1 MGKNIEIVSGL
12 LWRFSERVSA
22 QLVTFIVSIVLARL
36 LEPSDYGMIALCTV
50 FTSILNILITGGFGS
65 ALVQKLEADHLDF
78 SSVFYFNIFFS
89 VVLYGVIFFAAP
101 YISDFYGNEY
111 AQLTYV
117 IRVMGVQVIISGV
130 NNVQQAYVSKNMLF
144 KKFFFS
150 TTIGTVISAI
160 VGLGMAFS
168 GYGIW
173 ALVAQTLVNPLIDT
187 GVLWITVKW
196 RPQKEF
202 SFKRLKLLIKYGWK
216 ILASSL
222 LNEFCNQLRS
232 LIIGKRYSAE
242 DLAYFSK
249 GQQFPSIV
257 VTNINS
263 SIESVLFPVISNI
276 QEDIESVKNL
286 TRRFIKM
293 SSYIMCPMMMGL
305 AVIAEPLVRILLTD
319 KWLFCVPYLRIYCF
333 TYCLLPVQTANLQAI
348 KAIGRSDIYLK
359 LEIIKRFI
367 SICLLL
373 ISMKYGVLYI
383 AISLIIESILCAV
396 VNTFPNKKLINYK
409 YSELLKDILPAVTL
423 SIIMGGILSSIA
435 MVYTFSDISLIVMQ
449 VILGIVIYVGSSKIL
464 NLSSYV
470 CLEDLMLSRL
480 KRGKTK

>member
-1 MGKNIEIVSGL
+1 
-12 LWRFSERVSA
+12 
-22 QLVTFIVSIVLARL
+22 
-36 LEPSDYGMIALCTV
+36 
-50 FTSILNILITGGFGS
+50 
-65 ALVQKLEADHLDF
+65 
-78 SSVFYFNIFFS
+78 
-89 VVLYGVIFFAAP
+89 
-101 YISDFYGNEY
+101 
-111 AQLTYV
+111 
-117 IRVMGVQVIISGV
+117 
-130 NNVQQAYVSKNMLF
+130 
-144 KKFFFS
+144 
-150 TTIGTVISAI
+150 
-160 VGLGMAFS
+160 
-168 GYGIW
+168 
-173 ALVAQTLVNPLIDT
+173 
-187 GVLWITVKW
+187 
-196 RPQKEF
+196 
-202 SFKRLKLLIKYGWK
+202 
-216 ILASSL
+216 
-222 LNEFCNQLRS
+222 
-232 LIIGKRYSAE
+232 
-242 DLAYFSK
+242 
-249 GQQFPSIV
+249 
-257 VTNINS
+257 
-263 SIESVLFPVISNI
+263 
-276 QEDIESVKNL
+276 
-286 TRRFIKM
+286 
-293 SSYIMCPMMMGL
+293 MCPMMMGL

-480 KRGKTK
+480 KRGKKK